1 VRKVWREAI
10 VGGQLWTIH
19 SRRGRL
25 HPGQRVWVADI
36 SHNALIVAN
45 TNAALVLVL
54 LVVAAAATGV
64 RTAGVAAAL
73 STALWFDF
81 FLTQPYQHFT
91 ITAQADVETAALLVL
106 VGIAVTEV
114 ALWGRRQ
121 QALASR
127 KDGYLNGVMRTAS
140 LVAAGHPEPEALIA
154 QVADQ
159 LVEVLDIDDCR
170 FDNDTRDIAPAALMR
185 DGTVTRHGHQ
195 VDVTRHGM
203 PTDSEIP
210 RRPTPRTASAGRRLG
225 RARPRAGRTPHL
237 PVRRSG

>member
-1 VRKVWREAI
+1 VTNVFDEDDHMAI
-10 VGGQLWTIH
+10 PAVLRSSTT
-19 SRRGRL
+19 L
-25 HPGQRVWVADI
+25 I
-36 SHNALIVAN
+36 SASAIGPALGCALLLPFRNSIAN

-64 RTAGVAAAL
+64 RTAGGAAAL
-73 STALWFDF
+73 SSALWFDF

-121 QALASR
+121 PALASR

-170 FDNDTRDIAPAALMR
+170 FDNDTRDIA
-185 DGTVTRHGHQ
+185 
-195 VDVTRHGM
+195 
-203 PTDSEIP
+203 
-210 RRPTPRTASAGRRLG
+210 RPP
-225 RARPRAGRTPHL
+225 
-237 PVRRSG
+237 

>member
-1 VRKVWREAI
+1 VVLHTADNSGCSGQAI

-73 STALWFDF
+73 SSALWFDF

-140 LVAAGHPEPEALIA
+140 LVAAGHPEPEA
-154 QVADQ
+154 
-159 LVEVLDIDDCR
+159 
-170 FDNDTRDIAPAALMR
+170 
-185 DGTVTRHGHQ
+185 
-195 VDVTRHGM
+195 
-203 PTDSEIP
+203 S
-210 RRPTPRTASAGRRLG
+210 S
-225 RARPRAGRTPHL
+225 
-237 PVRRSG
+237 RRSPINSSRSSTSTTAASTTTPATSHRPP